1 VHTLNDPWL
10 QRWLPALATAANGG
24 PVLEI
29 GCGAGDD
36 TVVLVRAGLS
46 VVAFDRSPDA
56 VATTIASAPAAT
68 VSVHDVRDPF
78 PLERA
83 GIGAVVASL
92 SLHYFPWNQTV
103 SIVERI
109 RGTLRVG
116 GLLLARFNATDDVN
130 FGASGHPEIERGLYS
145 VNGKPKRFFAE
156 QDVLA
161 LFGSGWR
168 HLSLQHRVSFKYHKP
183 KALWEVLVERL
194 DNT

>member
-1 VHTLNDPWL
+1 MHTLNDPWL

-36 TVVLVRAGLS
+36 TVVLIRAGLS

-68 VSVHDVRDPF
+68 VSVHDLSDPF
-78 PLERA
+78 PLEGA

-92 SLHYFPWNQTV
+92 SLHYFPWNQTL

-109 RGTLRVG
+109 RGTLRAG
-116 GLLLARFNATDDVN
+116 GLLLARFNVVG
-130 FGASGHPEIERGLYS
+130 GARRTAGQHIE
-145 VNGKPKRFFAE
+145 
-156 QDVLA
+156 
-161 LFGSGWR
+161 
-168 HLSLQHRVSFKYHKP
+168 LQRKFTP
-183 KALWEVLVERL
+183 
-194 DNT
+194 